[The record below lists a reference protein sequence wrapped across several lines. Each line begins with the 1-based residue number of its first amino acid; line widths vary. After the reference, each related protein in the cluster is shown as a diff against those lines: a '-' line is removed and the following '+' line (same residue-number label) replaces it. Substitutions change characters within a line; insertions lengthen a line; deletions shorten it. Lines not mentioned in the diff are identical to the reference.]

1 VSNAKLK
8 SEPTPERQREL
19 DIIELAR
26 QDVRLDDT
34 LEIDG
39 EPKVSEGDDNG
50 AWVAAW
56 IWVDFSGTSLDK
68 NKEDK

>member
-1 VSNAKLK
+1 M
-8 SEPTPERQREL
+8 
-19 DIIELAR
+19 
-26 QDVRLDDT
+26 RLDDT

>member
-1 VSNAKLK
+1 MSNAKLK

-26 QDVRLDDT
+26 QDVRLDYT
-34 LEIDG
+34 LEIDD

-56 IWVDFSGTSLDK
+56 IWVDFSGTKL
-68 NKEDK
+68 NKEYEG